1 MHFLFGNHPVIIITF
16 FQHTNAKYEHQSPRE
31 DNLTLKSVHTNDNLS
46 IINFINTCEY
56 INNVSTYL
64 KQWPEGL
71 KSDYKH

>member
-1 MHFLFGNHPVIIITF
+1 MPSNFGMTESIHITF
-16 FQHTNAKYEHQSPRE
+16 FQFKYIKYRSKSPRK
-31 DNLTLKSVHTNDNLS
+31 DILTHKIRQSDDNLS
-46 IINFINTCEY
+46 ISNFINTCEY